1 MSEEKP
7 KSVPSRRRFRK
18 VWIPAI
24 LGILLLLWFLHPVY
38 LSWALTRGLETWS
51 SANHLTFSAEKIA
64 VRLDGPVSLRGLKF
78 RSTPGSG
85 LATALDIPLLEWRW
99 TGLSSLFSDSERFIR
114 DLQIK
119 GLSGIWDLSTGE
131 PGGEIPLSLPI
142 LRCLPREIAVEVS
155 SLELLGKS
163 EKWQIRDLA
172 LKLSENEAGT
182 MDAASFAL
190 HLDGYSKSLGP
201 LHARTAW
208 KNGTLWLA
216 DMELA
221 PGITAENLSVDFLHA
236 GGPAISLSAACFG
249 GSLRSDLTVQSSG
262 GVVDM
267 ASWASNIPLDRMASL
282 VGIPGEIGGKL
293 VEGRFTFRGLPDR
306 PADAEAS
313 LRLVANG
320 FQYNKRGWELLEV
333 GASLIH
339 RRLVVTNFDLR
350 QKENRVNFNGE
361 ISLAEGWSQIS
372 KSPFLVNFHADIREL
387 GTLAGLLGGPLNEA
401 AGRMTAA
408 GSVSGHPGELDGFLS
423 LEASGMEFRSLPP
436 SSLRLEAVF
445 RKNEI
450 DVAVCDLFSRK
461 DTASLRGTVGIPAPH
476 QYAAEVDARIA
487 DLAVYLTPFH
497 APGAEKIYAGALD
510 VRWQGDGNWKSH
522 SGAFDLKLRDFVSG
536 PTPAGLT
543 GKFAGTYSPQNIYF
557 SKLEAEHGPLRLG
570 TQATFASSGIT
581 LKDVE
586 LKTANTSLLEGAAF
600 IPLDIFAVFA
610 GKDWRGAV
618 DPDREAYLR
627 LVTPKELN
635 LRSLLDL
642 AGQQAPLEGQLR
654 LNVEA
659 GGPPSSLTAKGD
671 LSVRDLLW
679 KLPGSPVPPSLVTMK
694 FSAAGG
700 EASFNG
706 LLETKKFPPVTL
718 SARTPFGLVRTGSG
732 DWQWANPSG
741 TFEAALD
748 FPKTELAVF
757 RSFLPKLR
765 RLNGSVSG
773 RLAFSGTIGEPRTD
787 GRIELKD
794 GEFEISTRTPAVTK
808 TEALLAFDGTRMR
821 IEHFRGELGAGT
833 FQISGGVGLSQ
844 PTNPAWDLQ
853 LRGEKIL
860 LMRDAGMRLRANVEA
875 TLKGDNSAGAMQGT
889 IRFVDGRIYQRL
901 EITPLLLVAPEEAT
915 DATFLPP
922 FEPGSVPAPF
932 ANWTLNLKIENETP
946 FLIQGNIA
954 SGEIIP
960 NVSLRGTLGQPVP
973 VGRITLKDVQAFL
986 PFTTMNIQEGR
997 VDFLPDSPWIP
1008 LLDVRGTAKTPDFE
1022 IQAYAFGPLNEK
1034 KLILRSEPP
1043 LPQEALILL
1052 LTTGIA
1058 TDGQAGGARLGEAA
1072 AGQGGLFLLR
1082 SFAKQLDLPGVDT
1095 DALLNRLQIQAVPP
1109 RSLGEQTTMRG
1120 RLRLFDNMDLVTER
1134 DGYGFFNAGASY
1146 TWRFR

>member
-7 KSVPSRRRFRK
+7 KSAPSRRRFRK
-18 VWIPAI
+18 VWMPAI
-24 LGILLLLWFLHPVY
+24 LGTLILLWLLHPTC
-38 LSWALTRGLETWS
+38 LSWALARGLGAWS
-51 SANHLTFSAEKIA
+51 AANHLTFSADKISA
-64 VRLDGPVSLRGLKF
+64 RLDGPVSLQGLKF

-85 LATALDIPLLEWRW
+85 LATALDIALLEWRW
-99 TGLSSLFSDSERFIR
+99 TGLSSLFSESEGFIR
-114 DLQIK
+114 DLEVK

-131 PGGEIPLSLPI
+131 PDTEIPLALP
-142 LRCLPREIAVEVS
+142 LARCLPREISLEVP

-163 EKWQIRDLA
+163 EKWQIRDLV
-172 LKLSENEAGT
+172 LKLSENGAGT
-182 MDAASFAL
+182 MEASSFAL

-201 LHARTAW
+201 LRARTAW

-216 DMELA
+216 GMDLA
-221 PGITAENLSVDFLHA
+221 PGITAENLSVDLLHA
-236 GGPAISLSAACFG
+236 NGPAISLSAACFG
-249 GSLRSDLTVQSSG
+249 GSLRSDLTIQTSG
-262 GVVDM
+262 GMVDM
-267 ASWASNIPLDRMASL
+267 ASWASNIPLDQMAAL
-282 VGIPGEIGGKL
+282 VGIPGGIGGKL
-293 VEGRFTFRGLPDR
+293 IEGRFTFRGRPDR

-320 FQYNKRGWELLEV
+320 FQWNKRGWELLEV

-339 RRLVVTNFDLR
+339 RRLVVTNFDLQ

-372 KSPFLVNFHADIREL
+372 KSPFLVNFRADIREL
-387 GTLAGLLGGPLNEA
+387 GTLAGLLGSPLDEA

-423 LEASGMEFRSLPP
+423 LEASGVEFRTLPP
-436 SSLRLEAVF
+436 SSLHLEAVF

-461 DTASLRGTVGIPAPH
+461 DTASLRGTVGISAPH

-487 DLAVYLTPFH
+487 DLAVYLAPFH

-536 PTPAGLT
+536 ATPAGLT
-543 GKFAGTYSPQNIYF
+543 GKFAGTYSPQNLYF

-570 TQATFASSGIT
+570 TQATFASSGVT

-586 LKTANTSLLEGAAF
+586 LKTNTTSLLEGAAF
-600 IPLDIFAVFA
+600 VPIDLFAVIG
-610 GKDWRGAV
+610 GKDWRSALA
-618 DPDREAYLR
+618 PDREAYLR
-627 LVTPKELN
+627 LVTPKDLS

-654 LNVEA
+654 MNVEA
-659 GGPPSSLTAKGD
+659 GGPPSGLTAKGD
-671 LSVRDLLW
+671 LSIRDLLW
-679 KLPGSPVPPSLVTMK
+679 KLPGSPVPPSLLTLK
-694 FSAAGG
+694 FAAAGG
-700 EASFNG
+700 AASFTG
-706 LLETKKFPPVTL
+706 LLETKNFPPVTL
-718 SARTPFGLVRTGSG
+718 AARTPFGLVRAESG
-732 DWQWANPSG
+732 EWQWANPSG
-741 TFEAALD
+741 TFEASLD

-765 RLNGSVSG
+765 RLTGTVSG
-773 RLAFSGTIGEPRTD
+773 RLAFSGTIAEPRTD

-794 GEFEISTRTPAVTK
+794 GGFEISTRTPAVGK

-821 IEHFRGELGAGT
+821 IENFRGEIGAGT
-833 FQISGGVGLSQ
+833 FQISGGVGLSTL
-844 PTNPAWDLQ
+844 TNPTWDLQ

-875 TLKGDNSAGAMQGT
+875 AWKGDNAAGAVRGT
-889 IRFVDGRIYQRL
+889 LRFVDGRIYQRL
-901 EITPLLLVAPEEAT
+901 EITPLLLVAPEEAS
-915 DATFLPP
+915 DAMLLPP
-922 FEPGSVPAPF
+922 LAAGSVPEPF
-932 ANWTLNLKIENETP
+932 ANWTLDLKIDNETP

-960 NVSLRGTLGQPVP
+960 NVTLRGTLGQPVP
-973 VGRITLKDVQAFL
+973 VGRITLKDVQAIL
-986 PFTTMNIQEGR
+986 PFTTMNIPEGR

-1008 LLDVRGTAKTPDFE
+1008 LLDVRGIAQTPDFE

-1082 SFAKQLDLPGVDT
+1082 SFARQLDLPGVDT
-1095 DALLNRLQIQAVPP
+1095 DAVLNRLQIQAIPP

-1120 RLRLFDNMDLVTER
+1120 RIRLFENFDLVTER

-1146 TWRFR
+1146 TWRFQ